1 MKFDEAKAFPHPVLR
16 PRSSD
21 YEKVEFEVDVEVERI
36 EGTVALRVTADYRL
50 SDPDLVALVEKRSA
64 RYALLIHCPLTS
76 LRTLAYSFEPRIVE
90 EFPDGTIARDLE
102 VTAFCVAGR
111 PLRAFRARRWHSDFD
126 GRTFDIEE
134 GAVLAM
140 DTPEAYWIDT
150 ADESHVG
157 SIFILIPHPEQTRGL
172 WSCAPTGDRVE
183 VQMHPVDYKD
193 FRQAR
198 ERVRTKAEASYLMNG
213 VYLPALVHLLTI
225 ADSAP
230 DEYRS
235 CRWYSVLNT
244 RLEKVRPTSEELGE
258 SRSPVCRPI
267 GCENADR
274 LMDAQRVL
282 EGPFRGLPLLKDGR
296 SA

>member
-1 MKFDEAKAFPHPVLR
+1 MKFGEAKAFPHPVLR
-16 PRSSD
+16 PHSSD

-50 SDPDLVALVEKRSA
+50 SDPDLVALVKKRSA
-64 RYALLIHCPLTS
+64 YYALLIHCPLTS
-76 LRTLAYSFEPRIVE
+76 LRTLAYSSKPQIVR
-90 EFPDGTIARDLE
+90 EFSDGTIARDLE

-111 PLRAFRARRWHSDFD
+111 PLRAFRAKRWNSDFD

-157 SIFILIPHPEQTRGL
+157 SIFTLIPHPEQTRGL
-172 WSCAPTGDRVE
+172 WSCSPTGDRVE
-183 VQMHPVDYKD
+183 VLMHPVDYED

-225 ADSAP
+225 ADRASE
-230 DEYRS
+230 EYEL

-244 RLEKVRPTSEELGE
+244 RLEEVRPTREALGV

-274 LMDAQRVL
+274 LMDAQRIL
-282 EGPFRGLPLLKDGR
+282 EGPFRGLPLLKDG
-296 SA
+296 